1 MLSSSSCCLSNCCS
15 LCRRCAKRKRFYCLP
30 WISLEQVSWHP
41 RAVSS
46 IAVPSLPLGM
56 DAASARGDVHLL
68 NRTRVRIRI
77 RPRPRP
83 RPRHRNSHRNLSKPS
98 SSSSTSEPSATWN
111 RSRGTPGCGI
121 VRDRA
126 RPVRARVGLHLASSA
141 RRSAGGGFMPSIFIG
156 RLSCA
161 SPHFS
166 CCGDHLSWP
175 RETKVD

>member
-1 MLSSSSCCLSNCCS
+1 MLSPSSCCLSNCCS

-68 NRTRVRIRI
+68 VRTRVRIRPLS
-77 RPRPRP
+77 RL
-83 RPRHRNSHRNLSKPS
+83 RPRHRNSHRNRQSHRHRHRPRNRQRHG
-98 SSSSTSEPSATWN
+98 N

-141 RRSAGGGFMPSIFIG
+141 RRSRG
-156 RLSCA
+156 RRLYAVYFHRQVVLRISSLFLLRRSFVLA
-161 SPHFS
+161 TRDESRS
-166 CCGDHLSWP
+166 
-175 RETKVD
+175 